1 MIIEAVYCR
10 DKKEF
15 EYLEEIREA
24 KLKLRRF
31 EHIGEDRFEKGI
43 TVLILPGYKPSY
55 LIGSRK
61 FAEGW
66 RWTDLDRRVTIGS
79 LNDFVLELGIS
90 STDSISYDEEYLLLI

>member
-15 EYLEEIREA
+15 EYLEEIRET

-43 TVLILPGYKPSY
+43 TVLPGYKPSY

-61 FAEGW
+61 FAEGGQ
-66 RWTDLDRRVTIGS
+66 I
-79 LNDFVLELGIS
+79 
-90 STDSISYDEEYLLLI
+90 